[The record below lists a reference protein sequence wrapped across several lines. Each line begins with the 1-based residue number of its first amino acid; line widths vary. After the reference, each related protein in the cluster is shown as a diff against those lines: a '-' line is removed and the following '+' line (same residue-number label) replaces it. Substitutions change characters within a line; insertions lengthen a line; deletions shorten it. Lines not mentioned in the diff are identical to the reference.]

1 MGSMSDNEEERRVKS
16 RLDRDVSQYYQ
27 RISYKKTVSRKD
39 LPRDNMTI
47 ESAHEST
54 GEEESS
60 DKDVEDETYIP
71 SPRAPHHRKGK
82 IIASVGGSGA
92 ARDEEESKRGDEHG
106 DEAAH
111 IYKEEVFDVEEIIP
125 QAYVHMEIP
134 CFQQTQNPGW
144 RQKVSYKGKIEAMR
158 EKRKE
163 NPRLK
168 QREVTHYRFHT
179 FFQQDLSL

>member
-106 DEAAH
+106 MRQP
-111 IYKEEVFDVEEIIP
+111 IYTRKR
-125 QAYVHMEIP
+125 YLMWKKSSHKLMS
-134 CFQQTQNPGW
+134 TW
-144 RQKVSYKGKIEAMR
+144 RYLAFSRPKILDGGKRSAIR
-158 EKRKE
+158 ER
-163 NPRLK
+163 
-168 QREVTHYRFHT
+168 
-179 FFQQDLSL
+179 